1 MLICLACASN
11 LFTQQ
16 HITCTVLSTTRP
28 LAAMWYASYASPQCT
43 IVHHHHHHQHLL
55 VICLCLSPPPFP
67 SAPKLL
73 FSHVCVCHPCKCL
86 IRIHALL
93 PAMSS
98 PQSLSVSVDLSKVTY
113 SPPDGVKRAV
123 IGLAPVPTFD
133 LLIDSCPWTISL
145 PPPCQP
151 PSLLKL

>member
-1 MLICLACASN
+1 MPRMHPPNAPLFIIIIIIISIC
-11 LFTQQ
+11 
-16 HITCTVLSTTRP
+16 
-28 LAAMWYASYASPQCT
+28 
-43 IVHHHHHHQHLL
+43 
-55 VICLCLSPPPFP
+55 
-67 SAPKLL
+67 
-73 FSHVCVCHPCKCL
+73 SHVCVCHPCKCL